1 MTAAA
6 GRGVSSTLPRRKVR
20 CAEEV
25 GRAERSILE
34 VSAAKHIVNYFRGLA
49 VPEGVKLFDKRY
61 VDMCVDSNICDAVD
75 LAYKS
80 MRSSG
85 VHQGSCGD
93 GTIGED
99 VRLVVRLLREIRIK
113 CIPQEFSAGI
123 LLMHLEIMEGLSF

>member
-1 MTAAA
+1 MA
-6 GRGVSSTLPRRKVR
+6 RKRVR
-20 CAEEV
+20 CLEEISL
-25 GRAERSILE
+25 AERSMVEI
-34 VSAAKHIVNYFRGLA
+34 SAAKHIVNYFRGLD
-49 VPEGVKLFDKRY
+49 VPEGVNLFEKRY
-61 VDMCVDSNICDAVD
+61 VNLCVDSTICEAVD

-99 VRLVVRLLREIRIK
+99 VRLVVRLLREIRLK